1 MSDRSPQHFVFVGAG
16 AVGGYYGARLAKA
29 GTRVTFLARGANLK
43 AIRERGLLI
52 WSPLGDFLVRPAA
65 DDDPRRI
72 GAADVVVLT
81 VKNYDNPVV
90 LPALQPLV
98 GPDTVVLTLQNGV
111 DSVREIADIFGERA
125 VLGGPTY
132 IATALVIP
140 GIVEQTGTHRRVVLG
155 EVFGDR
161 SRVSERAARIAETMR
176 AADIDAE
183 AVPDG
188 LQAIWEKFVQLV
200 PFAGLTG
207 ACRLP
212 IGGVR
217 TIPETRAALFDAA
230 REVARVALA
239 ENVALPADLVGT
251 MERYVDALPADTK
264 SSLLIDLEAGKRI
277 EVEALQGAVVRR
289 GRAANVPTPVTS
301 TLYAVLKPHAQGRPT

>member
-43 AIRERGLLI
+43 AIRECGLLI